1 MSKALHL
8 SRLFSSLEVTIKLKK
23 LCVHPYIVVNLISQY
38 DVDMFAIQSKQTYS
52 YINYFFL
59 NPHTLKKKKNLNP
72 HTLITR
78 YNDDL
83 TIMKSQVSQTFFNIG
98 NQYLPTYQILMI
110 SDNVEFLPP
119 IFCAVFWQP
128 F

>member
-1 MSKALHL
+1 MMLTCLQFK
-8 SRLFSSLEVTIKLKK
+8 
-23 LCVHPYIVVNLISQY
+23 VNKHIHTL
-38 DVDMFAIQSKQTYS
+38 
-52 YINYFFL
+52 NFFFF